1 MSNVEKISIALTSE
15 QVASLR
21 AAVDGGDYATT
32 SEAVREAVRDWQL
45 KRELQQEDIRRLRE
59 LWQEGLASGLAGE
72 VDFKALRKEARQR
85 LVAKRKADADGR

>member
-21 AAVDGGDYATT
+21 SAVDEGDYATT

-45 KRELQQEDIRRLRE
+45 KRALQQEDIRRIRQ
-59 LWQEGLASGLAGE
+59 LWQEGLASGSAGD
-72 VDFKALRKEARQR
+72 VDFDALRVEARQR
-85 LVAKRKADADGR
+85 LAAKRKADADGR

>member
-21 AAVDGGDYATT
+21 SAVDEGDYATT

-45 KRELQQEDIRRLRE
+45 KRALQQEDIRRIRQ
-59 LWQEGLASGLAGE
+59 LWQEGLASGSAGD
-72 VDFKALRKEARQR
+72 VDFDALRMEARQR
-85 LVAKRKADADGR
+85 LMDPAGARRSA

>member
-21 AAVDGGDYATT
+21 AAVDDGDYATT

-45 KRELQQEDIRRLRE
+45 KRELQQEDIRRIRQ
-59 LWQEGLASGLAGE
+59 LWQEGLASGSAGD
-72 VDFKALRKEARQR
+72 VDFDALRKEARQR
-85 LVAKRKADADGR
+85 LAAKSKAVGNGG